1 MLGGCW
7 ADIELFESIKSEN
20 FPNKSITKKVS
31 NFKKYYDNKFSNN
44 IHQVDPLFIKS
55 LHHLSF
61 SAIYPL
67 YFSYQSFSESN
78 DSTLNWQSLPFS
90 ITPKGGLLPDNR
102 VNRKTIQLNNMID
115 LSIKF
120 IKHILQNLHNGE
132 RVKIVEFCAGSG
144 FISLPLAFLYPTIDF
159 ILIDKKSFSL
169 DIARTRISSAKLSN
183 VKIVESDLLDYNE
196 SFDIGIALHACGSA
210 SDFSLQ
216 KCLNCQAC
224 FIICP
229 CCIGKISPIRSSPL
243 SKKLQESLCSQ
254 KFLHL
259 VRAADF
265 SHSINDS
272 IDVNDPITIQRRISK
287 AYIEE
292 DRRLHALEFGYNA
305 YITTMHPKGASPK
318 DDIIIGWPK
327 HSYLFKNF
335 EKDEFENHILN
346 FDDVAK
352 SFGI

>member
-1 MLGGCW
+1 
-7 ADIELFESIKSEN
+7 
-20 FPNKSITKKVS
+20 
-31 NFKKYYDNKFSNN
+31 
-44 IHQVDPLFIKS
+44 
-55 LHHLSF
+55 
-61 SAIYPL
+61 
-67 YFSYQSFSESN
+67 
-78 DSTLNWQSLPFS
+78 
-90 ITPKGGLLPDNR
+90 
-102 VNRKTIQLNNMID
+102 
-115 LSIKF
+115 
-120 IKHILQNLHNGE
+120 
-132 RVKIVEFCAGSG
+132 VEFCAGSG

-169 DIARTRISSAKLSN
+169 DIARKRISSAKLSN
-183 VKIVESDLLDYNE
+183 VKIVESDLLDYEE

-216 KCLNCQAC
+216 KCLNCHAC

-243 SKKLQESLCSQ
+243 SKKLQESLCNQ

-292 DRRLHALEFGYNA
+292 DRRLYALEFGYNA
-305 YITTMHPKGASPK
+305 YITTMYPKGASPK
-318 DDIIIGWPK
+318 DDIIIGWSN

-335 EKDEFENHILN
+335 SKDEFENHISN
-346 FDDVAK
+346 FDEVTK
-352 SFGI
+352 SFGL